1 MGTNQFSTVASFHY
15 LKNVKKI
22 QRNEIRSILTCT
34 PRMPNM
40 IKNVAAISTMFPI
53 GFREEI
59 SVSTTIL
66 RPGALLITLKK
77 NIGKK
82 EKAFYG
88 ELSWTIYFVTKNE
101 PNKLRLG
108 WHRTSMYSLI
118 DIQTYCSKT
127 DCVSD
132 SSFKWWRISIRKK
145 INQTGKRLTRSAVA
159 YLPQWS
165 QCSERSKY
173 S

>member
-1 MGTNQFSTVASFHY
+1 
-15 LKNVKKI
+15 
-22 QRNEIRSILTCT
+22 
-34 PRMPNM
+34 M

-88 ELSWTIYFVTKNE
+88 NSLEPFTLLPRMNLTNYGGVDIEPLCIHLSIYKTIAV
-101 PNKLRLG
+101 RL
-108 WHRTSMYSLI
+108 I
-118 DIQTYCSKT
+118 
-127 DCVSD
+127 
-132 SSFKWWRISIRKK
+132 
-145 INQTGKRLTRSAVA
+145 A
-159 YLPQWS
+159 
-165 QCSERSKY
+165 
-173 S
+173 